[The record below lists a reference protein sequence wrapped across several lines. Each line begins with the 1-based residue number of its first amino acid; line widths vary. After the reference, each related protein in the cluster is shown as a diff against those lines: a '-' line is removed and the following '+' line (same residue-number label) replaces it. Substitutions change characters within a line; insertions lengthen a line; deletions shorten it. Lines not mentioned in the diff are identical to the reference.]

1 MGDLITMDDLS
12 NEEIIQILDDANILL
27 PVARGEIYLPLLEG
41 KVLGNLFFENS
52 TRTRMSFETA
62 MKGSKQ
68 KTIR

>member
-52 TRTRMSFETA
+52 TRTRMSFETV
-62 MKGSKQ
+62 
-68 KTIR
+68 